1 MKDRPAC
8 RRAFLSFSLLLSARS
23 IRVYTS
29 AGYTGGGLRE
39 VKAY

>member
-8 RRAFLSFSLLLSARS
+8 RRAFLSLLLSARS